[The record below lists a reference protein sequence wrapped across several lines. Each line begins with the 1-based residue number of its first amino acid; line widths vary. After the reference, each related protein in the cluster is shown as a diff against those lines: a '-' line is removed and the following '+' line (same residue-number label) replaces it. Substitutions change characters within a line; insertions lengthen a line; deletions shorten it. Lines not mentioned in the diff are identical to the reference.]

1 MPGAAL
7 EGCPRCGDR
16 SVHVGII
23 AFGYLSED
31 VAGGGAVGE
40 KHFAR
45 RGVEPS
51 TTDQHLAR
59 CADKR
64 SDLFVSRDLF
74 SDGCHDHPPLR
85 GLIEC
90 EVCGIWAAHTY

>member
-1 MPGAAL
+1 MGL
-7 EGCPRCGDR
+7 
-16 SVHVGII
+16 
-23 AFGYLSED
+23 D
-31 VAGGGAVGE
+31 VAILEVDGKPAFQPSASATFVVAV
-40 KHFAR
+40 
-45 RGVEPS
+45 V
-51 TTDQHLAR
+51 LAR

-74 SDGCHDHPPLR
+74 SDGFHDHPPLR